1 MRMHIQRKVYNMKH
15 KFFYR
20 LTIIIL
26 TVCLITQTI
35 DRPMKK
41 VEAAAFAIPLVWEIL
56 QYILLGAGV
65 SYFGY
70 VALDNLGE
78 LIDRLT
84 EPDTLTEEELAE
96 IERMYYE
103 QIASLNAAET
113 GLGDAL
119 NNAISAASI
128 ANGAY
133 TITISQAEWEKLRGL
148 AEKVAREP
156 IAENRPSITMKEN
169 IDITNDKKMLMQ
181 TVKAIPDS
189 MAPYIEGGQ
198 YRVKFGAEGSGRIS
212 ISWESFIKSVAMP
225 NVGDK
230 PYISAYYIAQEW
242 DEYGK
247 HKSINTITYI
257 VTDVEIA
264 DIITIF
270 GTTLSVEDASGNFV
284 KFVALTYE
292 WDSGLKSGT
301 YVYPHEFDAGAW
313 DKAYMK
319 DSYTTGMNF
328 GTTTNKHI
336 FLHSTDLSTYPLTT
350 RELFLNSQLVTTFPM
365 EVLDIFKT
373 TLRTGT
379 YDIVTPGRS
388 LSDTGTLEGDITITI
403 PTTFPIADELG
414 KVLSDEFPATDV
426 LPKIGVTPVDIADDK
441 VIGKDMTITDAI
453 EDAKTESPAIPAP
466 APGAS
471 EFDLGLAS
479 FFPFCIPFDFANFVK
494 VLKAEPEAPSFKF
507 KFVVGKNSKGF
518 IYEEYTISLEQFDT
532 VAYWCRKFE
541 LLVFIVGLMLV
552 TRSKFIRS

>member
-1 MRMHIQRKVYNMKH
+1 MKH

-65 SYFGY
+65 TYFGY

-96 IERMYYE
+96 IERLYYE

-133 TITISQAEWEKLRGL
+133 TITIPQAAWEKLKGL
-148 AEKVAREP
+148 AERVAREP
-156 IAENRPSITMKEN
+156 IIENRPHIEYRKTFAIESSQAGVTNMFKTAAEAIPESILPYNAKHVRVRVLYPQYPSTGSYWRTFLNTLEN
-169 IDITNDKKMLMQ
+169 IRSEHGAAY
-181 TVKAIPDS
+181 VSAI
-189 MAPYIEGGQ
+189 
-198 YRVKFGAEGSGRIS
+198 
-212 ISWESFIKSVAMP
+212 
-225 NVGDK
+225 
-230 PYISAYYIAQEW
+230 YISQEDEVSKEGAYFIAF
-242 DEYGK
+242 
-247 HKSINTITYI
+247 
-257 VTDVEIA
+257 
-264 DIITIF
+264 IITSLPADRIERNSAGQICVYNGDESIEYISSIAYF
-270 GTTLSVEDASGNFV
+270 ANTVWGYGHFSDTSYSTRSLDLWNNYWLNNFFLGN
-284 KFVALTYE
+284 
-292 WDSGLKSGT
+292 
-301 YVYPHEFDAGAW
+301 
-313 DKAYMK
+313 
-319 DSYTTGMNF
+319 SYFTFPVQVNT
-328 GTTTNKHI
+328 
-336 FLHSTDLSTYPLTT
+336 
-350 RELFLNSQLVTTFPM
+350 LFLNQSLVTIFPAD
-365 EVLDIFKT
+365 VLDIFKT

-379 YDIVTPGRS
+379 YDVVTPGRS

-541 LLVFIVGLMLV
+541 LLAFIIGLMLV